1 MVVKPGSSG
10 GAMWLY
16 GDMMSRFDAQKA
28 PAGQA
33 EVSAALT
40 ALCPAGWTFKEQNG
54 QWGLWPD
61 DLLKYH
67 THALLYLQYAN
78 RMVEVDGEIHA
89 S

>member
-1 MVVKPGSSG
+1 MLIKPGSSG

-16 GDMMSRFDAQKA
+16 SDMMQRFDAQKA
-28 PAGQA
+28 PAGQC

-40 ALCPAGWTFKEQNG
+40 ALCPIGWQFKEHNG

-67 THALLYLQYAN
+67 THALVYLQYTNKMA
-78 RMVEVDGEIHA
+78 EVDID
-89 S
+89 SYK